1 MHGPTAPVGQQLGHV
16 DVVPV
21 HPARGVQ
28 EQLPVL
34 AAGAVELV
42 VAGAHGVDE
51 VHVACPEP
59 DEGVHRQL
67 RVVLL
72 SLRPGR
78 LHLLQ
83 GLGQGLLVHV
93 RRGVQTPR
101 EVAPG
106 RDALFKHVGRRGLGV
121 PALAHVGEARE
132 GRPAPVLRELHV
144 GQVRQVPLAGL
155 LHVVLG
161 AEDGCRELAVG
172 QGVLA
177 APDHVDSV
185 ADPLRLVAV
194 ELEDQRGQPGRFHVG
209 LASPPAEAGLQR
221 RGVRELQGRF
231 VPVALEAQGLQILGL
246 CGEGLVHGD
255 DVVQLARRR
264 GDGRRAELAPVI
276 LLREHG
282 LPRPGRIPAR
292 LEEVKED
299 LARRA
304 RQALPAIGEPQP
316 AHPGLQHLQV
326 LVEGADDAVLA
337 AAHSQAQVPP
347 LAHAPHDHLGAV
359 PLGQELPPDL
369 LQVLGVE
376 VTAVDLAF
384 PLPPVL
390 ELRRFACL
398 PLAPV
403 FDVGPVPDRLAP
415 RDGAGGF
422 VEEGVA
428 VPAREGHG
436 PLLLDRRLELVQQA
450 ALAVHVEH
458 RGLAP
463 DAEGS
468 DLSGRDAFLPPLAS
482 DAGDCVEV
490 REHLLNRQPHQLREL
505 PGDAE
510 LVRPLFEGG
519 LQDLVA
525 AKQLVGDVP
534 QGPEGLVQDG
544 VHHHLVVH
552 DLHGLLAEGPLPRRV
567 QVVGLVGQL
576 QDDVV
581 RLGVAELREHGR
593 LEVPGRLGVREPL
606 ALPGQ
611 GDVEVA
617 DGQALRALVG
627 HAAVPAVSP
636 DAPDDDGH
644 VHHPVHPL
652 VLEEVPPELGQLVV
666 PVGLE
671 AAEQL
676 FGAPPEH
683 DVIVGPLAD
692 EGLVAVVLPAGG
704 RPADQ
709 LVVVLA
715 GPGELAVRAAEHRV
729 AEVVVCQ
736 RKGF

>member
-1 MHGPTAPVGQQLGHV
+1 MMDLDLVPFFPEGGHDLARQVGFPGARVARQQKAFALEAVEHGVFRDLPVRRAAIIRTLGLDSGDPVLALEALHLLAPVHGRAVGMLFADQAVHEALELFGQVLEDDAVRFHGLQVPRRHGGQCVPDAGDRDVLRGHHEVVHGPTAPVGQQLGHV

-42 VAGAHGVDE
+42 VAGAHGV
-51 VHVACPEP
+51 
-59 DEGVHRQL
+59 G
-67 RVVLL
+67 
-72 SLRPGR
+72 

-83 GLGQGLLVHV
+83 GLGHGLLVHV
-93 RRGVQTPR
+93 RRGVQAPR

-209 LASPPAEAGLQR
+209 LVSPPAEAGLQR

-231 VPVALEAQGLQILGL
+231 VPVALEAQGLEVLGL

-337 AAHSQAQVPP
+337 AAHSQ
-347 LAHAPHDHLGAV
+347 
-359 PLGQELPPDL
+359 
-369 LQVLGVE
+369 
-376 VTAVDLAF
+376 
-384 PLPPVL
+384 
-390 ELRRFACL
+390 
-398 PLAPV
+398 
-403 FDVGPVPDRLAP
+403 
-415 RDGAGGF
+415 GAGT
-422 VEEGVA
+422 A
-428 VPAREGHG
+428 TRSCSA
-436 PLLLDRRLELVQQA
+436 
-450 ALAVHVEH
+450 
-458 RGLAP
+458 
-463 DAEGS
+463 
-468 DLSGRDAFLPPLAS
+468 
-482 DAGDCVEV
+482 
-490 REHLLNRQPHQLREL
+490 
-505 PGDAE
+505 
-510 LVRPLFEGG
+510 
-519 LQDLVA
+519 
-525 AKQLVGDVP
+525 
-534 QGPEGLVQDG
+534 
-544 VHHHLVVH
+544 
-552 DLHGLLAEGPLPRRV
+552 
-567 QVVGLVGQL
+567 
-576 QDDVV
+576 
-581 RLGVAELREHGR
+581 
-593 LEVPGRLGVREPL
+593 
-606 ALPGQ
+606 
-611 GDVEVA
+611 
-617 DGQALRALVG
+617 
-627 HAAVPAVSP
+627 
-636 DAPDDDGH
+636 
-644 VHHPVHPL
+644 
-652 VLEEVPPELGQLVV
+652 
-666 PVGLE
+666 
-671 AAEQL
+671 
-676 FGAPPEH
+676 
-683 DVIVGPLAD
+683 
-692 EGLVAVVLPAGG
+692 
-704 RPADQ
+704 
-709 LVVVLA
+709 
-715 GPGELAVRAAEHRV
+715 
-729 AEVVVCQ
+729 
-736 RKGF
+736 

>member
-1 MHGPTAPVGQQLGHV
+1 M
-16 DVVPV
+16 
-21 HPARGVQ
+21 
-28 EQLPVL
+28 
-34 AAGAVELV
+34 
-42 VAGAHGVDE
+42 
-51 VHVACPEP
+51 
-59 DEGVHRQL
+59 
-67 RVVLL
+67 
-72 SLRPGR
+72 
-78 LHLLQ
+78 
-83 GLGQGLLVHV
+83 
-93 RRGVQTPR
+93 
-101 EVAPG
+101 
-106 RDALFKHVGRRGLGV
+106 
-121 PALAHVGEARE
+121 
-132 GRPAPVLRELHV
+132 
-144 GQVRQVPLAGL
+144 
-155 LHVVLG
+155 
-161 AEDGCRELAVG
+161 
-172 QGVLA
+172 
-177 APDHVDSV
+177 
-185 ADPLRLVAV
+185 
-194 ELEDQRGQPGRFHVG
+194 
-209 LASPPAEAGLQR
+209 
-221 RGVRELQGRF
+221 
-231 VPVALEAQGLQILGL
+231 
-246 CGEGLVHGD
+246 
-255 DVVQLARRR
+255 
-264 GDGRRAELAPVI
+264 
-276 LLREHG
+276 
-282 LPRPGRIPAR
+282 
-292 LEEVKED
+292 KED

-337 AAHSQAQVPP
+337 AAQFQAQAPP

-376 VTAVDLAF
+376 VAAADLAL

-390 ELRRFACL
+390 ELRRFAWL

-403 FDVGPVPDRLAP
+403 FGLGPVPDRLAP
-415 RDGAGGF
+415 RHGAGGF

-468 DLSGRDAFLPPLAS
+468 DLSGRDALLLPLAS

-510 LVRPLFEGG
+510 LVWPLFEGG

-581 RLGVAELREHGR
+581 RLGIPELREHGR

-617 DGQALRALVG
+617 DGQALGALVG

-683 DVIVGPLAD
+683 DVVVGPLAD

>member
-42 VAGAHGVDE
+42 VAGARGVDE
-51 VHVACPEP
+51 VHVARPEP
-59 DEGVHRQL
+59 DEGVNGQL

-83 GLGQGLLVHV
+83 GLGHGLLVHV
-93 RRGVQTPR
+93 RRGVQAPR

-106 RDALFKHVGRRGLGV
+106 RNALFKHVGRRGLGV

-132 GRPAPVLRELHV
+132 GRPASVLRELHV

-177 APDHVDSV
+177 APDHVYSV

-209 LASPPAEAGLQR
+209 LVSPPAEAGLQR

-231 VPVALEAQGLQILGL
+231 VPVALEAQGLEVLGL

-282 LPRPGRIPAR
+282 
-292 LEEVKED
+292 
-299 LARRA
+299 
-304 RQALPAIGEPQP
+304 
-316 AHPGLQHLQV
+316 QV

-337 AAHSQAQVPP
+337 AAHSQAQAPP
-347 LAHAPHDHLGAV
+347 LAHAPHDRFGAV
-359 PLGQELPPDL
+359 PLGQELFSDL

-376 VTAVDLAF
+376 VAAADLAL
-384 PLPPVL
+384 PLPPLL
-390 ELRRFACL
+390 ELRRLAWL
-398 PLAPV
+398 LLAPV
-403 FDVGPVPDRLAP
+403 FGLGPVPDRLAP

-468 DLSGRDAFLPPLAS
+468 DLSGRDALLPPLAS

-505 PGDAE
+505 PGD
-510 LVRPLFEGG
+510 VWPLFEGG

-581 RLGVAELREHGR
+581 RLGIPELREHGGP
-593 LEVPGRLGVREPL
+593 EVPGRLGVREPL
-606 ALPGQ
+606 LLP
-611 GDVEVA
+611 
-617 DGQALRALVG
+617 
-627 HAAVPAVSP
+627 
-636 DAPDDDGH
+636 
-644 VHHPVHPL
+644 
-652 VLEEVPPELGQLVV
+652 
-666 PVGLE
+666 
-671 AAEQL
+671 
-676 FGAPPEH
+676 
-683 DVIVGPLAD
+683 
-692 EGLVAVVLPAGG
+692 
-704 RPADQ
+704 
-709 LVVVLA
+709 
-715 GPGELAVRAAEHRV
+715 
-729 AEVVVCQ
+729 
-736 RKGF
+736 